1 MIKSFDFEDGHFVH
15 LRNYLITEKEKV
27 IAKLDMSL
35 LNLPEFRWRNPE
47 DNTYR
52 FYELYEETLKELNT
66 KMINLNHKPKKLRLK
81 YSKKSMI

>member
-1 MIKSFDFEDGHFVH
+1 
-15 LRNYLITEKEKV
+15 
-27 IAKLDMSL
+27 MSL